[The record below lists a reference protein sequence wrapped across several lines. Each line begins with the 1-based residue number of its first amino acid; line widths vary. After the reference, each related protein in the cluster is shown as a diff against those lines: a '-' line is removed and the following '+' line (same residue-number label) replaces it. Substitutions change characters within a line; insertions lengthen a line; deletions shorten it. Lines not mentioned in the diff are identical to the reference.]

1 VPRARSGR
9 SQRGFALLLV
19 IWVLAILAVLAAGF
33 AAGTRSETRVAR
45 NLLDAAQARALAE
58 AGVALATGALID
70 NDPTSDWRT
79 DGTLRDM
86 SFDEGVV
93 RIRIED
99 EGGKIDLNAGP
110 PALLSGLCTELGI
123 DGNTCAGLVDGV
135 VSRRLAAV
143 PPPAP
148 VFRGLRNTGQP
159 IGLGVSPVQDRLA
172 AAFGSVEELRQ
183 LPAIDQ
189 ATFDRLKPFV
199 TVYSSS
205 PRVDPAV
212 APREVLL
219 AVPGI
224 NPREVER
231 LLIARQ
237 APPQAPGPA
246 APPASAGAAPRTASR
261 AAPTAGAGPPP
272 LPALSGVDAYVASG
286 QLRTA
291 TVIAEAQT
299 ASGGAFTRRA
309 VISLTGTPL
318 NPTQMLEWRQDLGP
332 EAAEQR

>member
-79 DGTLRDM
+79 DGTPRDM

-123 DGNTCAGLVDGV
+123 DGDICAGLVYGV
-135 VSRRLAAV
+135 VSRRLAAA

-237 APPQAPGPA
+237 APRQAPGPGA
-246 APPASAGAAPRTASR
+246 SPASAGAPPRAASR
-261 AAPTAGAGPPP
+261 AAPTGTGPPP

-291 TVIAEAQT
+291 AVTAEAQT

-332 EAAEQR
+332 EAAERR